1 MRKLRLKNLFKYTLA
16 VVCVCCAMIAGV
28 FSLQKNNAKAE
39 EIITTTN
46 ISIDSIALD
55 NTVSAGYSS
64 HTVAVS
70 ATIKGDV
77 LDKFNAGDFDVDFK
91 YQYGQEYLYEE
102 SPKGEVFSTKKYYM
116 LSVYP
121 GESEEDKN
129 SSFDTLNNNHFMRCF
144 TNGTTELLNNT
155 KYTVIGENFIF
166 YLPMTHVSVMGEF
179 DIISKTTEYT
189 WFIDVWEV
197 TETELIDSYNL
208 YTHNYFNKWSVES
221 TKKTYEYNKVYSS
234 NNQIKTSIKDLAR
247 NQLSALASD
256 STADV
261 DWLFNYAGLPGI
273 SAETQIDVNLNYKKF
288 DENKLNLIVN
298 TTEIKKIPARI
309 MFNNEEVINYVYRL
323 IDKKSLVD
331 FNCNLV
337 EKYYENGKVFESGS
351 RVYLQAESISSTYVD
366 ELGIVEVNVNYTPF
380 EYKDFYIKIFNNQPG
395 NNLTINYY
403 APEVSSLGNQIM
415 LVFNFSKIQEHLF
428 NSASWS
434 FALEKRNF
442 TIDDAPDGVY
452 VTLTDDS
459 LSISF
464 EKENAEKLLNFKV
477 SVVSEIYEDV
487 PYSFTYTYVRLSD
500 SLVETKITSTPIEKI
515 YSELIGISSETFYD
529 EYGVVIDNAISPSSL
544 GEEMFYSYV
553 GFYPV
558 YNHEKKTCNFVVTYR
573 YNTLLKL
580 ESDLSNIAK
589 YITLS
594 KNSTLY
600 TYDDLELD
608 SFIPDGYRIKNITG
622 NKDVAVSF
630 DAENTKDTT
639 FTINYSSIHEKKI
652 IPIKFDFTDKWNIVI
667 NYLEQY
673 KNTPFAVYKTIT
685 KEIKVSDYEDVRL
698 ITDEQVAKL
707 LGFKNLYLFP
717 IENTT
722 KYMTHGFVLREKD
735 EHGNSTAY
743 ADSAKLK
750 FDGES
755 KYTLTLEYS
764 YAVMRKINS
773 NGIGVEEIKVPLT
786 CYEDWCNQFN
796 QDWSIM
802 YLNRKDATWF
812 DYTDEVPE
820 NKLYGFF
827 NIATFEER
835 KSNLN
840 DIFAEFTSD
849 GCKVVYEAEEVSGDG
864 LYKFYY
870 NMLGTVWH
878 VPGVIG
884 MFYQEWG
891 DLILSPENRNKI
903 LYSYFFYL
911 DCSTSENYLSQS
923 GAENWN
929 DKDSS
934 TEKEKDKILG
944 LLNRNSLKDWWENS
958 WFAQFLKVLGI
969 GIICGVAL
977 YIFVRIFQK
986 LRR

>member
-1 MRKLRLKNLFKYTLA
+1 MKKLRLKNFFKYTLA

-28 FSLQKNNAKAE
+28 FSLQKNNVKAE
-39 EIITTTN
+39 TITSTD
-46 ISIDSIALD
+46 ISIDSIYLD
-55 NTVSAGYSS
+55 IVSVGYSS
-64 HTVAVS
+64 HAIAVS

-77 LDKFNAGDFDVDFK
+77 LTKFNAGDFDVDFK
-91 YQYGQEYLYEE
+91 YQRGQEYIYEE
-102 SPKGEVFSTKKYYM
+102 SPIGEVFSTKKYYM

-144 TNGTTELLNNT
+144 TNGTTELLNNI
-155 KYTVIGENFIF
+155 KYTVNGENFIF
-166 YLPMTHVSVMGEF
+166 YLPMVHTSVLGVY

-197 TETELIDSYNL
+197 TETELIDDYNL
-208 YTHNYFNKWSVES
+208 YAHNYFNKWSVKS
-221 TKKTYEYNKVYSS
+221 TTKTYGYNKIYSS
-234 NNQIKTSIKDLAR
+234 NNHIKTSIKDLAR

-256 STADV
+256 STANV
-261 DWLFNYAGLPGI
+261 DWLFDYAGLPYCN
-273 SAETQIDVNLNYKKF
+273 AETQISLSLNYKKMNGYNVI
-288 DENKLNLIVN
+288 DA
-298 TTEIKKIPARI
+298 TERYLIPARI
-309 MFNNEEVINYVYRL
+309 IFNNEEVIKYVYKL
-323 IDKKSLVD
+323 SEKKSLVD

-337 EKYYENGKVFESGS
+337 EKYYENDKTYETGS
-351 RVYLQAESISSTYVD
+351 RVYLQAKSISSAYVD
-366 ELGIVEVNVNYTPF
+366 NLGLVEVNVDYVPF
-380 EYKDFYIKIFNNQPG
+380 EYKDFYIKISNNEPG

-403 APEVSSLGNQIM
+403 APTVSSNGNQIM

-428 NSASWS
+428 NSASWL
-434 FALEKRNF
+434 FTLEESNF

-452 VTLTDDS
+452 VTLTDGS
-459 LSISF
+459 LIISF
-464 EKENAEKLLNFKV
+464 EEENKESLLNFNV
-477 SVVSEIYEDV
+477 SVVTKIVEDV

-500 SLVETKITSTPIEKI
+500 NLVETKLTSTAIEKN

-544 GEEMFYSYV
+544 GEEMYYSYA
-553 GFYPV
+553 GFQPV

-608 SFIPDGYRIKNITG
+608 SFIPNGYRIKNITG

-639 FTINYSSIHEKKI
+639 FTINCSSIYEKKI

-673 KNTPFAVYKTIT
+673 KNTPFAVYKTTT

-722 KYMTHGFVLREKD
+722 KYMSHGFVLREKD
-735 EHGNSTAY
+735 EDGNSTAY

-750 FDGES
+750 YDGES

-929 DKDSS
+929 DKDSA
-934 TEKEKDKILG
+934 TQNKADEILSSLNKRP
-944 LLNRNSLKDWWENS
+944 LLEWWENS
-958 WFAQFLKVLGI
+958 WFANFLKIIGI
-969 GIICGVAL
+969 GIICSLAL
-977 YIFVRIFQK
+977 YIFVKIFQK